1 MSNTEGAVN
10 LGYYSLASST
20 WVSDAVFV
28 FVKGLNW
35 KMILRKYF
43 SPVKIEIV
51 DSGISEEDFL
61 NIVEKKQLTPEQLT
75 FFTLGGN
82 APDFIQEKYADK
94 KVVNIIEN
102 DYFSKFMG
110 SHASLHFQDSA
121 LVEAAQE
128 SEDFGVSVLELKQ
141 VFQDV
146 VEKIAVK
153 SFADKNYILISIAE
167 DADFS
172 STLEI
177 VSRDYD
183 LIDENNFFVVAT
195 SQDINRSKFNNN
207 VIFVDLDTAFS
218 CIKYSK
224 AYYDFSNNMLAQ
236 AFAAAIDKPVY
247 YNRQQIL
254 SAEDTL
260 FSFICHHFLLSSSYL
275 TAEGHLTSAANWFS
289 KWAERY
295 SEIEALNSLRS
306 CYIFGFHPWEES
318 KPDWWDDYKVITVTS
333 ITEDVFKSKW
343 SLNILAAKRPKII
356 VWGKQPPEFLSRFVK
371 ENQIEFENIL
381 PETEVFNFKSVNKV
395 YVYGQHPLAKHLPYI
410 IADKEIIFL
419 DKPSKTAFS
428 QRWLASILSE
438 LSSACMLCL
447 EPVIPQFLLEVQKEY
462 GIHFIHFGKGLPLQ
476 LVPEALNSKADE
488 QPFSYF
494 LDLRAGF
501 DAFEANDLE
510 FLLQSYDFSKQKQ
523 LVESSVLL
531 IRERITAFDRA
542 IPVGLGNELLK
553 IASPDKI
560 LIALQQG
567 FNSTSF
573 SNADLIRIAQL
584 ENPDATIVYLPVD
597 ANDAEQIA
605 KHYPLVEL
613 LPVGSPISLTLQ
625 HVKRLYTVNAM
636 LGFDA
641 LIRGIPVT
649 TFGSPFYA
657 GWGLTDDRLPITGR
671 TKALSI
677 EELFTG
683 FCLLYLRY
691 FNPVYKKN
699 VSYQEALTTLA
710 QLEIIRQKEAQIF
723 ELREKERAYELQKAE
738 QQSVVLKKTTKKV
751 VEESEFPIWYNPYV
765 GAAMQKSLDS
775 DKPVFLYIPW
785 IAEHGN
791 TLIARIRSSE
801 YELVPLD
808 FIENLNLTRR
818 DVFRFA
824 RSNPDQYRRMIARRL
839 VPLRNR
845 ISGIILTFDWA
856 PVMRIIFGVCE
867 ELNIPRILIP
877 HESVFVDR
885 TKYYWDP
892 FANASRPVADVILG
906 WGGLQ
911 RDIFLERGYPQERFL
926 AVGAPKFDPY
936 VNYQSQLSRSQF
948 CRLFGLRADRKIILF
963 ASQPLDSQ
971 LDHKVARESQRQ
983 AVSDLLDYCEE
994 HGHQLLMRLP
1004 PSKDDILGKPLRDR
1018 LTQSEHGAVDDAVCY
1033 LVGAEEALFHC
1044 DLVTSVNSTM
1054 LFEGVLVGRPA
1065 LSMKYIEFEQI
1076 WEGVGIPASHNREE
1090 TYSLVS
1096 SIFSEGWQP
1105 STAQMNWAAE
1115 MFSNGAF
1122 DGLASQRIRQYLE
1135 QVATKTSGLELR
1147 PSAATRLFAA
1157 DPADSTVDLIG
1168 LDFNHPEL
1176 KKIRNFAPKLFNA
1189 ANVIDASLGAAD
1201 ISKVASIDIY
1211 LQWAGQQDLRQREIQ
1226 QALGKERLIV
1236 EDGLLVNDRNNTP
1249 FRQKLSVS
1257 FDDGSSW
1264 LEDTGLSSRLV
1275 NTLQSDATLKRNE
1288 SARVTKLIN
1297 RIIDNRLSKHN
1308 HYPDV
1313 AIKIGGAE
1321 RPKILLIDNISA
1333 KADAE
1338 KIAHIQQAFKDML
1351 RDVIAEYPDH
1361 DILVKTELPKTKYVA
1376 LNVLT
1381 HLPQVYFIDFNI
1393 HTRSL
1398 LDIAEKVFVVNASE
1412 GFEALLLGKEVH
1424 CYGKPFYA
1432 GWGLTTDHVAIPERT
1447 AKRTVKE
1454 IFHFAYVVSSRYY
1467 LPTEDRVCELEELV
1481 DYIVGT
1487 GS

>member
-1 MSNTEGAVN
+1 MSNTDSSY
-10 LGYYSLASST
+10 LGYYSHESAV
-20 WVSDAVFV
+20 WENDAVFV
-28 FVKGLNW
+28 FVKNINW
-35 KMILRKYF
+35 KTILKKYF
-43 SPVKIEIV
+43 EPAKIEIV
-51 DSGISEEDFL
+51 SAEIDEVTFL
-61 NIVEKKQLTPEQLT
+61 KLLEKKQLSEEQIS
-75 FFTLGGN
+75 FFTLGGE
-82 APDFIQEKYADK
+82 APVFIKEKYSDK
-94 KVVNIIEN
+94 KIVEIDDTLHLDKFVAVHTALHFDDITVAESTGESVEARQQDIEALKTIFSDIVDKVAVDTYAGKNYVLITADTQVNLPFILATVGTEYDLKDSSN
-102 DYFSKFMG
+102 YFVLSTAQQVD
-110 SHASLHFQDSA
+110 ASL
-121 LVEAAQE
+121 
-128 SEDFGVSVLELKQ
+128 
-141 VFQDV
+141 
-146 VEKIAVK
+146 
-153 SFADKNYILISIAE
+153 
-167 DADFS
+167 
-172 STLEI
+172 
-177 VSRDYD
+177 
-183 LIDENNFFVVAT
+183 
-195 SQDINRSKFNNN
+195 FNNN
-207 VIFVDLDTAFS
+207 FSVIEPTAEFS
-218 CIKYSK
+218 LIKYAK
-224 AYYDFSNNMLAQ
+224 AYYDFSSNLLAEVL
-236 AFAAAIDKPVY
+236 AAVASVPVYNDLGAVLSTIEDVDAAID
-247 YNRQQIL
+247 Q
-254 SAEDTL
+254 D
-260 FSFICHHFLLSSSYL
+260 FLVLSSYL
-275 TAEGHLTSAANWFS
+275 STDGHVISAKAWYAGWAEGYNKEQL
-289 KWAERY
+289 
-295 SEIEALNSLRS
+295 LNTQRD

-318 KPDWWDDYKVITVTS
+318 KPDWWDDFKIITIGNTS
-333 ITEDVFKSKW
+333 EEAFKSKW
-343 SLNILAAKRPKII
+343 SLRMLASKDPKVI
-356 VWGKQPPEFLSRFVK
+356 VWGKQAPDFLGNFIK
-371 ENQIEFENIL
+371 ANHIEFENII
-381 PETEVFNFKSVNKV
+381 PDASRFNFNDVKQV
-395 YVYGQHPLAKHLPYI
+395 YVYGNHAWSRHLSSI
-410 IADKEIIFL
+410 IPDKELIFIQ
-419 DKPSKTAFS
+419 KPSLNAFN
-428 QRWLASILSE
+428 QRWLPAIISDLSATSIL
-438 LSSACMLCL
+438 CL
-447 EPVIPQFLLEVQKEY
+447 DSVVPRYLKQLKEEY
-462 GIHFIHFGKGLPLQ
+462 AVHFIHFGEAIKLSPVKTANVDELPF
-476 LVPEALNSKADE
+476 A
-488 QPFSYF
+488 YF
-494 LDLRAGF
+494 FDLKSHFNAATSG
-501 DAFEANDLE
+501 DLE
-510 FLLQSYDFSKQKQ
+510 TLLLAQDFSKQKK
-523 LVESSVLL
+523 LVQESSQLL
-531 IRERITAFDRA
+531 QERVKAFDRD
-542 IPVGLGNELLK
+542 IQSQLPEELLAATPVNK
-553 IASPDKI
+553 VLVVAS
-560 LIALQQG
+560 LQAAEYGQ
-567 FNSTSF
+567 
-573 SNADLIRIAQL
+573 SNAYLIRIAQL
-584 ENPDATIVYLPVD
+584 ENPGAVISYLPLDDTDRRQVL
-597 ANDAEQIA
+597 
-605 KHYPLVEL
+605 KLYPLVEVL
-613 LPVGSPISLTLQ
+613 GVDSSIAASLQ
-625 HVKRLYTVNAM
+625 QVKQVYTVNAE
-636 LGFDA
+636 LGFEA
-641 LIRGIPVT
+641 LLRGIKVT
-649 TFGSPFYA
+649 TFGKPFYA
-657 GWGLTDDRLPITGR
+657 GWGLSDDRLGGVQRGKTL
-671 TKALSI
+671 TV
-677 EELFTG
+677 EELFAG
-683 FCLLYLRY
+683 FSLLYVHY

-699 VSYQEALTTLA
+699 VSYQEALA
-710 QLEIIRQKEAQIF
+710 AAQQLETIYAQEAQILQLRQQ
-723 ELREKERAYELQKAE
+723 ELAYQKQQALLQAADKKKPVAKKA
-738 QQSVVLKKTTKKV
+738 SDD
-751 VEESEFPIWYNPYV
+751 SEFPVWYNPYV

-911 RDIFLERGYPQERFL
+911 RDIFLERGYPQDRFL

-1065 LSMKYIEFEQI
+1065 LSMKYIDFEQI
-1076 WEGVGIPASHNREE
+1076 WEGVGIPAAHNREE

-1105 STAQMNWAAE
+1105 STAQMKWAAE

-1135 QVATKTSGLELR
+1135 QVAAKTSGLELR

-1189 ANVIDASLGAAD
+1189 ANVIDASIGATD

-1288 SARVTKLIN
+1288 STRVTKLIN

-1351 RDVIAEYPDH
+1351 RDVIAQYPDH

-1467 LPTEDRVCELEELV
+1467 LPTEDRACELEELV